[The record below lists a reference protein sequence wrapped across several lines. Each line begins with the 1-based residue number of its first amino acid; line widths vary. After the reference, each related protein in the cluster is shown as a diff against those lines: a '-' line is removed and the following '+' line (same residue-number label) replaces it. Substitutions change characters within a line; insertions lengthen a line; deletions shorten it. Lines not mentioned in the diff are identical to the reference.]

1 MGTRGHWS
9 GRTPVEPR
17 FRAGA
22 PAVTAAVMGLIAAL
36 AALSG
41 RDAHG
46 TGIDSQLSGAALLQ
60 HDPDAVERL
69 LKDGVFFGPGTAREV
84 AQAPAFKPYL
94 LEKDRYADFLTREEY
109 QQFRRA
115 QHERFAGMGMELERD
130 SSGRILCY
138 PDAQGPAAQ
147 AGVAA
152 GDQLI
157 AIDGHPVQ
165 GLALPTVVA
174 LAAGK
179 AGSAATIDVATP
191 RGPGQL
197 MVIRRHAT
205 GPSVLEVRYGS
216 HLVIRIASFTPNTRQ
231 ELEFALAK
239 SRDVDP
245 LILDLRGNRGGDF
258 NSAIDCAMLF
268 LKKGDTVA
276 SVRGKRGTRHYLS
289 LIDPRPHSSSV
300 YLFQDEGSASAAE
313 AFIAALTE
321 NRCAVSIGRK
331 TFGKGTRQEV
341 FRLKS
346 GAALIVT
353 TGYLLTPDGREIDQ
367 HGLAPD
373 HAVAASGG
381 TAAFLDAVN
390 RLSAKHQGS
399 TCR

>member
-1 MGTRGHWS
+1 MARRGH
-9 GRTPVEPR
+9 
-17 FRAGA
+17 
-22 PAVTAAVMGLIAAL
+22 AAVLGLIAAL
-36 AALSG
+36 AAHAG
-41 RDAHG
+41 TDAKAAV
-46 TGIDSQLSGAALLQ
+46 IAADLSGAALMQ

-69 LKDGVFFGPGTAREV
+69 LKDGVYFGPGTAREV
-84 AQAPAFKPYL
+84 ASAAAFMPYL
-94 LEKDRYADFLTREEY
+94 LEKDRYADFLTRDEY
-109 QQFRRA
+109 LQFRRA
-115 QHERFAGMGMELERD
+115 QHERFAGIGMELERD
-130 SSGRILCY
+130 ASGRILCY
-138 PDAQGPAAQ
+138 PDATGPAAQ
-147 AGVAA
+147 AGLAA
-152 GDQLI
+152 GDQLV
-157 AIDGHPVQ
+157 AIDGQPVA

-179 AGSAATIDVATP
+179 AGSAVTIDVATP

-197 MVIRRHAT
+197 IVIRRHAN
-205 GPSVLEVRYGS
+205 GPSVLEARYGP
-216 HLVIRIASFTPNTRQ
+216 HLAVRIASFTPNTRQ

-239 SRDVDP
+239 SRAIDP
-245 LILDLRGNRGGDF
+245 LILDLRGNPGGDF

-276 SVRGKRGTRHYLS
+276 SVRGKRGTRRYLS

-300 YLFQDEGSASAAE
+300 YVWQDEGSASAAE

-321 NRCAVSIGRK
+321 NRCAVSIGRT

-346 GAALIVT
+346 GAALIAT

-373 HAVAASGG
+373 HAVAAAGG

-390 RLSAKHQGS
+390 RLSAKHSGL